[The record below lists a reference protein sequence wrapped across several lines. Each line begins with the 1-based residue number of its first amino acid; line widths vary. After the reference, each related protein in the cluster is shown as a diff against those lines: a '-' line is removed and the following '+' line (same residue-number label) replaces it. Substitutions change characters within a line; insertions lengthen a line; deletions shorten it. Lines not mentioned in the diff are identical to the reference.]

1 MRDNYSI
8 KLNILKKLLFLHLF
22 ALSSGA
28 LLTQKNYTIRGFVYN
43 SDNGEAESYV
53 KVLLKP
59 IVINQSSEING
70 ALTDLDGFFQFNSM
84 PAGDYVLEIRSLE
97 HEDITDTLK
106 IGDKEITTLRYE
118 LRSEEHT
125 SELQSRPHLV
135 CRLLLEK

>member
-8 KLNILKKLLFLHLF
+8 KLNILKKLLFLLLF

-28 LLTQKNYTIRGFVYN
+28 LLAQKNYTIRGFVYN

-70 ALTDLDGFFQFNSM
+70 ALTDLDGFFNSTLCL
-84 PAGDYVLEIRSLE
+84 PV
-97 HEDITDTLK
+97 ITFLKSEALNTKTLP
-106 IGDKEITTLRYE
+106 I
-118 LRSEEHT
+118 H
-125 SELQSRPHLV
+125 
-135 CRLLLEK
+135 